1 MSSSLLA
8 VLVVGLFLGP
18 IYEAFRRWLG
28 LDRKVGTSKG
38 ALPAPKAQPVC
49 RRRSD

>member
-8 VLVVGLFLGP
+8 VFVLGLFLGP

-28 LDRKVGTSKG
+28 LDSKVGHSKG
-38 ALPAPKAQPVC
+38 ALPASKVQPGC